1 MENELEFEI
10 NGIKCITY
18 YKTKGKDVVIKPYE
32 KESDIQKILKM
43 PKNNKI
49 NKPVVTYQEQKNE
62 KEEDRTYNSLPEKYT
77 EEDKKKYVEFMNDG
91 FKKIREDSIKGMMQ
105 IRIDKKGHKVSFF
118 FTKKWYNGS

>member
-118 FTKKWYNGS
+118 FTKK